1 MINRNVIIGAVI
13 AGVLA
18 VGTSVAVLVSS
29 SETPDKID
37 LSSIHTSEAPTEAP
51 ETTAPPETTTQA
63 PTQAQEGE
71 DVQSLSYQ
79 IAAYESD
86 GKIRIE

>member
-37 LSSIHTSEAPTEAP
+37 L
-51 ETTAPPETTTQA
+51 
-63 PTQAQEGE
+63 
-71 DVQSLSYQ
+71 
-79 IAAYESD
+79 
-86 GKIRIE
+86 

>member
-37 LSSIHTSEAPTEAP
+37 LSSIHTAETPTEEIGRAH
-51 ETTAPPETTTQA
+51 
-63 PTQAQEGE
+63 
-71 DVQSLSYQ
+71 V
-79 IAAYESD
+79 
-86 GKIRIE
+86 

>member
-37 LSSIHTSEAPTEAP
+37 LSSIHTAETPTEAP
-51 ETTAPPETTTQA
+51 ETTAPPETTT
-63 PTQAQEGE
+63 
-71 DVQSLSYQ
+71 
-79 IAAYESD
+79 
-86 GKIRIE
+86 